1 MPLSGPPL
9 DQPIDI
15 SDLLR
20 AGLEGNPDA
29 TAMVSAEMCWTWRE
43 LNSVTDR
50 LAANL
55 LALGLKPGDRA
66 ATLMPNRTA
75 LLIFYISCFKAQL
88 VVTPLNYRYTP
99 REIDH
104 ALKIS
109 RATLL
114 FSHVEREADW
124 RASRNLGGLACGMV
138 TYGGAPGSATRYEDL
153 IASGPVDA
161 AFASRDPAEPA
172 AIFFTSGSTGPAKGV
187 THTVNSLGWMFAS
200 AASAFELTPQDVILP
215 GSSLS
220 HLGSFLWSFAGL
232 AYGVRI
238 LVARTFEA
246 DEILPLLRVERPTV
260 MCMIPAALLKLVREH
275 GATRED
281 FASLRLCRAGSD
293 KVPTELEAEFE
304 HLTGLKI
311 DEGYGMTEVG
321 LATLNPPSGPIKF
334 GSIGRPVPGFEMV
347 VRDDDG
353 DETAVNVPGRLFMKT
368 PSLTAGYWNDPA
380 ATDATIANGW
390 IDSGDIMKVDADG
403 YLWFCGRK
411 KQIIVHDGSNI
422 FPQEVE
428 EALLEHPAVENAG
441 VIGIYDLMHGENVR
455 AYVLIRHGIG
465 HPSAQELID
474 FARERIGYK
483 APEEIE
489 FLDKLP
495 LNPTGKID
503 RVALKARA
511 SARH

>member
-15 SDLLR
+15 SDLLN
-20 AGLEGNPDA
+20 AGLKRNPDA
-29 TAMVSAEMCWTWRE
+29 TAMVSTGMRRTWRE
-43 LNSVTDR
+43 LDSVTDR

-66 ATLMPNRTA
+66 ATLMPNRMA
-75 LLIFYISCFKAQL
+75 LLIFYISCFKAHL

-104 ALKIS
+104 ALKVS
-109 RATLL
+109 GAALL
-114 FSHVEREADW
+114 FSHIEREADW
-124 RASRNLGGLACGMV
+124 RASRCVSDLARGMV
-138 TYGGAPGSATRYEDL
+138 TYGGALGSATRYEDL
-153 IASGPVDA
+153 TASGPVGTS
-161 AFASRDPAEPA
+161 FASRDPAEPA

-187 THTVNSLGWMFAS
+187 THTVNSLGWMLAS
-200 AASAFELTPQDVILP
+200 AASAFELTPQDVVLP
-215 GSSLS
+215 GSSMS

-232 AYGVRI
+232 AYGVR
-238 LVARTFEA
+238 VVVPRTFEA
-246 DEILPLLRVERPTV
+246 NEILPLLRAERPTV

-304 HLTGLKI
+304 RLTGLKI

-321 LATLNPPSGPIKF
+321 LAALNPPSGPIKI

-347 VRDDDG
+347 MRDDDG
-353 DETAVNVPGRLFMKT
+353 EESTLDVPGRLFMKT

-380 ATDATIANGW
+380 ATTATITNGW
-390 IDSGDIMKVDADG
+390 IDSGDVMKVDADG

-428 EALLEHPAVENAG
+428 EALLDHPAVENAG
-441 VIGIYDLMHGENVR
+441 VIGIHDLMHGENVR
-455 AYVLIRHGIG
+455 AYVSIRQDVAR
-465 HPSAQELID
+465 PSAQGLID
-474 FARERIGYK
+474 FARERVGYK

-489 FLDKLP
+489 FLDEVP
-495 LNPTGKID
+495 LNATGKVD

-511 SARH
+511 SAHH